1 MRRYLV
7 KRLLSL
13 IPVLWG
19 VSTFVFL
26 IIHLIPGDPVDL
38 MLGETAEPADKAALR
53 STLGLDKPLGLQ
65 YALFLGN
72 LARGD
77 VGRSLHTKRPVLK
90 TIAERLPATAELA
103 VASLLLAI
111 LIALPLGVCAA
122 IRQYSWVDLGSMGFA
137 LLGVSIPHFWLGP
150 LLILVFSVALD
161 WLPVSGREGW
171 AHLVLPTLTLG
182 TALASI
188 LARMTRAS
196 MLEVIRMDYVTV
208 ARAKGLRERVVIGRH
223 ALKNALIPLIT
234 LLGLQMGAL
243 LSGAIITETVFAW
256 PGIGRLTVQAIHG
269 RDYPLVQGCVLV
281 IATVYVCMNFLTDL
295 AYAWADPRI
304 KYE

>member
-1 MRRYLV
+1 MRRYLI
-7 KRLLSL
+7 KRLLAL
-13 IPVLWG
+13 VPVLWG

-53 STLGLDKPLGLQ
+53 SALGLDKPLWRQ
-65 YALFLGN
+65 YGQFLGH

-77 VGRSLHTKRPVLK
+77 LGRSLHTKRPVLE
-90 TIAERLPATAELA
+90 TIAIRFPATAELA
-103 VASLLLAI
+103 MASLLLAI
-111 LIALPLGVCAA
+111 VVALPLGICAA
-122 IRQYSWVDLGSMGFA
+122 SRQYSWVDLGSMGLA

-150 LLILVFSVALD
+150 MLILAFSVGLD

-171 AHLVLPTLTLG
+171 PHLVLPTVTLG

-188 LARMTRAS
+188 LARLTRAS

-208 ARAKGLRERVVIGRH
+208 ARAKGLRESLVIGRH

-234 LLGLQMGAL
+234 VLGLQMGAL

-256 PGIGRLTVQAIHG
+256 PGIGRLTVQAIHS

-281 IATVYVCMNFLTDL
+281 IATLYVVINLLTDL

-304 KYE
+304 KYG

>member
-1 MRRYLV
+1 VRRYLV
-7 KRLLSL
+7 RRLLAL
-13 IPVLWG
+13 VPVLWG

-38 MLGETAEPADKAALR
+38 MLGETAEATDKAALR
-53 STLGLDKPLGLQ
+53 SALGLDRPLLEQ

-72 LARGD
+72 LALGD
-77 VGRSLHTKRPVLK
+77 LGRSLQTKRPVLE
-90 TIAERLPATAELA
+90 TILDRLPATAELA
-103 VASLLLAI
+103 VASLLLAVAM
-111 LIALPLGVCAA
+111 ALPLGVYAA
-122 IRQYSWVDLGSMGFA
+122 TRQYSWIDLGSMGFA

-150 LLILVFSVALD
+150 MLILVFSVGLD

-171 AHLVLPTLTLG
+171 PHLVLPSLTLG

-196 MLEVIRMDYVTV
+196 MLEVIHLDYVIV
-208 ARAKGLRERVVIGRH
+208 ARAKGLHESRVIGRH

-234 LLGLQMGAL
+234 VLGLQMGAL

-256 PGIGRLTVQAIHG
+256 PGIGRLTVQAIHS
-269 RDYPLVQGCVLV
+269 RDYPVVQGCVLV
-281 IATVYVCMNFLTDL
+281 IASLYVVINFLTDL

-304 KYE
+304 KYG

>member
-1 MRRYLV
+1 MRRYIV

-13 IPVLWG
+13 VPVLWG

-26 IIHLIPGDPVDL
+26 IIHLIPGDPVDI

-53 STLGLDKPLGLQ
+53 STLGLDKPVWLQ

-72 LARGD
+72 LAHGN
-77 VGRSLHTKRPVLK
+77 VGRSLHTKRPVLE

-111 LIALPLGVCAA
+111 LIAIPLGVCAA

-196 MLEVIRMDYVTV
+196 MLEVIRMEYVTV

-256 PGIGRLTVQAIHG
+256 PGIGRLTVQAIHS

-281 IATVYVCMNFLTDL
+281 IAIVYVCMNFLTDL